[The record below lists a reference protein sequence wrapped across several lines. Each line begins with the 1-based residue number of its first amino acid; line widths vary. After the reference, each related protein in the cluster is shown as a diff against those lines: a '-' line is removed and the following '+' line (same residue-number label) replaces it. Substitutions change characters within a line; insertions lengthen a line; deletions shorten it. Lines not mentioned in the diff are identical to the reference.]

1 MSWDQI
7 LGILRAVIA
16 AVGGW
21 AVGKGYIDDATA
33 TSVGGAIVVIASSAW
48 SVWANTQSAKIKSIN
63 AADNGVKV
71 VANDAAAPAVDGPQ
85 K

>member
-1 MSWDQI
+1 MSWDQV
-7 LGILRAVIA
+7 LGILRAVLA

-33 TSVGGAIVVIASSAW
+33 TSLGGAVIVIASAVW
-48 SVWANTQSAKIKSIN
+48 STLAHTQTAQIKSVN

-71 VANDAAAPAVDGPQ
+71 VAADASAPAVDGPQ

>member
-1 MSWDQI
+1 MSWDQV
-7 LGILRAVIA
+7 LGILRAVLS

-33 TSVGGAIVVIASSAW
+33 TSLGGAVVVIASSAW
-48 SVWANTQSAKIKSIN
+48 SVWANTQSAKIKSVN

-71 VANDAAAPAVDGPQ
+71 VPNSVDASAVDGPL